1 MSSKHE
7 YMVPFDNKDRTFI
20 SIWLELNANDYR
32 ISEVKSYWDQTKSK
46 PIVILSSLE
55 DARNLKRTMKV
66 ACT

>member
-1 MSSKHE
+1 
-7 YMVPFDNKDRTFI
+7 MVPFDNKDRTFI
-20 SIWLELNANDYR
+20 SIWLELNANDYK

-55 DARNLKRTMKV
+55 DVRNLKRTMKI